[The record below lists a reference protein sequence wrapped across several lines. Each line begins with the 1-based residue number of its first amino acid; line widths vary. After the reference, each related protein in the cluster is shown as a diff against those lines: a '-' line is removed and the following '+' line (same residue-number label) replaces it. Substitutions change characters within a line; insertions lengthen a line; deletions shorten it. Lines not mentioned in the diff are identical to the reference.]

1 MVSLE
6 RFEKVPPAE
15 KMVFHAKVI
24 SYGLGGLGSLEQH
37 IFDYLTSK
45 IKFED
50 SEDCEYV
57 VYLKNLVKY
66 YGKGGGTAYKRIKD
80 TIKRL
85 AQNTFCIFD
94 VQKEKTK
101 FIPIFKE
108 LTVDDELSE
117 VHYVFN
123 KDALEYLLKL
133 DKDYYVIDLATL
145 RKVRSKYAL
154 IILRIWTAR
163 MGMSPRAIIGGDTT
177 FWRIAFQGKKALSD
191 PMSISKLN
199 QEIRRAVK
207 MLEKLFGNRYIFIL
221 DSRHNGNG
229 HKGKGFFIEIFGDT
243 TENYP
248 ILNKESDKKFA
259 DNNGI
264 IQPGSCMKFSKD
276 EIKYAKEAKE
286 KYGVNAILSPE
297 GVMSTF
303 PDDPD
308 IYYNS
313 MQQIRDEDLAD
324 FEKAFQVDMYGN
336 YIRPKSKTKS
346 KSKRKDHKNDK

>member
-1 MVSLE
+1 MTSLE
-6 RFEKVPPAE
+6 RFDDVSPNE

-45 IKFED
+45 ISFVD
-50 SEDCEYV
+50 SENCEYA

-66 YGKGGGTAYKRIKD
+66 YGKSSGTAYKRIKD

-108 LTVDDELSE
+108 LIVDDESSE
-117 VHYVFN
+117 IHYVFN

-133 DKDYYVIDLATL
+133 DKDFYVIDLATL
-145 RKVRSKYAL
+145 RRVRSKYAL

-163 MGMSPRAIIGGDTT
+163 MGMSPYTTIGGDTT
-177 FWRIAFQGKKALSD
+177 FWRIAFQGKEAFSN
-191 PMSISKLN
+191 PMAISKLN

-221 DSRHNGNG
+221 NSKHNGKG
-229 HKGKGFFIEIFGDT
+229 HKGKGFFIKIFGDT
-243 TENYP
+243 TGKYP
-248 ILNKESDKKFA
+248 ILNKESDEEFK
-259 DNNGI
+259 DNDGV
-264 IQPGSCMKFSKD
+264 IQPGSCMKFTKD
-276 EIKYAKEAKE
+276 EIKYVKEAKE
-286 KYGVNAILSPE
+286 KYGLDLPLSPE
-297 GVMSTF
+297 SVMSTY

-308 IYYNS
+308 IYYNA
-313 MQQIRDEDLAD
+313 MQEIRDEDLAD
-324 FEKAFQVDMYGN
+324 FEKAFQVDMYGK
-336 YIRPKSKTKS
+336 YIKPKSKAKV